1 MVTADSCGSLLSHDS
16 WLLSSFSG
24 LHGCRDGEGNSG
36 QGVSKSKTVDT
47 GDGRKTVAVGGVGVG
62 GGETVDSVGGGE
74 TVDSV
79 GGGESV
85 DGRKS
90 IRVSIGSGMR
100 VDNLLMLLL
109 DQLDLLG
116 VGGSGGVHGLK
127 AGSLELEGGGYG
139 SSIVQTGVAEATV
152 GQDNS

>member
-16 WLLSSFSG
+16 WLLSSFSS

-47 GDGRKTVAVGGVGVG
+47 GDGRKTVAVGGVG
-62 GGETVDSVGGGE
+62 VGGGE

>member
-47 GDGRKTVAVGGVGVG
+47 GDGRKTVAVGGVG
-62 GGETVDSVGGGE
+62 VGGGE

>member
-16 WLLSSFSG
+16 WLLCSFSS

-47 GDGRKTVAVGGVGVG
+47 GDGRKTVAVGGVG
-62 GGETVDSVGGGE
+62 VGGGE

>member
-16 WLLSSFSG
+16 WLLSSFSS

-74 TVDSV
+74 
-79 GGGESV
+79 SV

-90 IRVSIGSGMR
+90 IRMSIGSGMR

-139 SSIVQTGVAEATV
+139 SSIVQTGVAEATI